1 MIADDRTLLDL
12 VADAQILIDT
22 AHNRLLEDGVDTFA
36 DAYRDAF
43 TTLCAGIYDITGR
56 TE

>member
-1 MIADDRTLLDL
+1 MRTNDRKL
-12 VADAQILIDT
+12 VELVSEAQILIDT

>member
-1 MIADDRTLLDL
+1 MRTNDRALIEL
-12 VADAQILIDT
+12 VSEAQILIDT